1 MLFLG
6 SIFNMLKKIIIFLFC
21 IQCGTINQNQLKSCE
36 DDGMINFTYI
46 NIPCKECVY
55 FIQDLFNLNK
65 AIFNYDITENNIHN
79 QTYILINYCY
89 NHTIISPDI
98 IEQELIDNGFIINEK
113 LTEEKTA
120 ILKDRCCNI

>member
-6 SIFNMLKKIIIFLFC
+6 SIFNMLKKSIIFLFC

-55 FIQDLFNLNK
+55 FIQDLFNSNK
-65 AIFNYDITENNIHN
+65 AIFNYDITEIECFGEES
-79 QTYILINYCY
+79 TINMG
-89 NHTIISPDI
+89 
-98 IEQELIDNGFIINEK
+98 IDGPEGP
-113 LTEEKTA
+113 LSG
-120 ILKDRCCNI
+120 

>member
-1 MLFLG
+1 MSFLG

-46 NIPCKECVY
+46 NIPCKECIY
-55 FIQDLFNLNK
+55 FIQDIFNSNK
-65 AIFNYDITENNIHN
+65 AIFNYDITENSIHN